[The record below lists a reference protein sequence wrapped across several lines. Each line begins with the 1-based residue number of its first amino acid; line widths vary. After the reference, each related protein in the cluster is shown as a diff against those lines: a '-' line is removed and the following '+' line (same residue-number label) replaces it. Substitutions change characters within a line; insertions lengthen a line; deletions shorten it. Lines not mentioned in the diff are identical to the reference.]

1 MFEVLTEAGFDLRT
15 RNHASAIL
23 SVDFPRE
30 TAALVEILA
39 NFEIET
45 TELIGGGGGEAVFTQ
60 RLRHRLYELGWPKHT
75 FRVATS
81 VDGVQRVGIG
91 HEVDHVMRAE
101 AGTLALEI
109 EWNNKDPFY
118 DRDLESFQRL
128 HVQSAVSVG
137 IIVTRGASL
146 QSAFVRRIGDL
157 LHRDG
162 VQNEADLAAY
172 GVTERTAA
180 QRRSVATMMEGGAS
194 FVEAFTQT
202 FVASKYGQSTTH
214 WRKLEERLERGVG
227 NPCPLL
233 LVGLPESC
241 LVG

>member
-81 VDGVQRVGIG
+81 VDGVQREGIG

-180 QRRSVATMMEGGAS
+180 QRRSVATMMEGGVS

>member
-1 MFEVLTEAGFDLRT
+1 MLAALEEAGFDVAT

-23 SVDFPRE
+23 SVDFPQE
-30 TAALVEILA
+30 TADLVQALLEFKIEIP
-39 NFEIET
+39 
-45 TELIGGGGGEAVFTQ
+45 ELIGGGGGEAVFTQ
-60 RLRHRLYELGWPKHT
+60 RLRRTLYELGWPKHT
-75 FRVATS
+75 FRVSTS
-81 VDGVQRVGIG
+81 VDGVPRMGIG
-91 HEVDHVMRAE
+91 HEVDHVARGE
-101 AGTLALEI
+101 GGTLALEI

-146 QSAFVRRIGDL
+146 QSSFVRRIGDF
-157 LHRDG
+157 LHREG
-162 VQNEADLAAY
+162 VTYEEDLLAF

-180 QRRSVATMMEGGAS
+180 QRKSVAHMRDGGAS

-214 WRKLEERLERGVG
+214 WRKLEERIERGVG

-233 LVGLPESC
+233 LIGLPEAC
-241 LVG
+241 LEG

>member
-1 MFEVLTEAGFDLRT
+1 MLETLVSKGFDVRT

-23 SVDFPRE
+23 SVDFPDE
-30 TAALVEILA
+30 TAELVAALADFQIEI
-39 NFEIET
+39 

-60 RLRHRLYELGWPKHT
+60 RLRRRLYDLGWPKHT

-81 VDGVQRVGIG
+81 VDGVQRIGIG

-146 QSAFVRRIGDL
+146 QSAFVRRIGDRL
-157 LHRDG
+157 YRDG
-162 VQNEADLAAY
+162 VTSEADFVAY

-180 QRRSVATMMEGGAS
+180 QRRSVATMMENGAS
-194 FVEAFTQT
+194 FIEAFT
-202 FVASKYGQSTTH
+202 
-214 WRKLEERLERGVG
+214 
-227 NPCPLL
+227 
-233 LVGLPESC
+233 
-241 LVG
+241 